1 MELGTFALVVVW
13 LPSVIT
19 AVIVGRWKRRV
30 ELALWPAV
38 LMGPVGLLLGVLLI
52 SAKRPVPSP

>member
-1 MELGTFALVVVW
+1 MDLISGLLLLW
-13 LPSVIT
+13 LPTVIT

-38 LMGPVGLLLGVLLI
+38 LLGPLGLLLGVLLI
-52 SAKRPVPSP
+52 SAKRPAS